1 MQSQIRI
8 FSQRVE
14 DYLRPAPVILG
25 AETEIAEV
33 VGRMTAAK
41 ASSALMVD
49 GEGRLT
55 GIVTEQD
62 VTRRAAFFCTGT
74 EPASA
79 IMTRPVRS
87 VGVRDYLYR
96 AIASMRRYGWRHMPV
111 VDGEGR
117 PCGML
122 DLHDALAIAGAQT
135 LRHVDRIAHDGSLA
149 GLREIKAAEV
159 DLAEDLF
166 ADHVPAPDVQA
177 LLTDINRDIHRRVL
191 AGALR
196 DMAAAGYGPPPVDFA
211 AIVMGSG
218 GRGESFLYPDQDNGF
233 ILDDYPDERHTE
245 IDAFFIELAERFTQ
259 VLDAIGFPYCLG
271 YVMATNPLWRK
282 TRSQWRHQ
290 LRIWGYKRSET
301 AAQLSD
307 IFFDLRG
314 FWGPEAWVEELR
326 TVALAMVGSSSA
338 FLYALAGEATRHDVA
353 LGWFGRFV
361 TEQEK
366 PEHKGKIDLKHAGT
380 LPLVSA
386 VRVMALGHG
395 VAEVSTL
402 GRIAALKEKGVFDAD
417 DADYFDGAFHQITHL
432 LLRQQLADFAAGKP
446 VGNYLHP
453 RRMRKRER
461 DLLIDSL
468 KAIRS
473 LAERV
478 RLDFRGEVF

>member
-8 FSQRVE
+8 FSQRVA
-14 DYLRPAPVILG
+14 DYLRPAPVVLG
-25 AETEIAEV
+25 TETGIAQV
-33 VGRMTAAK
+33 VGRMTAEK
-41 ASSALMVD
+41 ASSALIVD
-49 GEGRLT
+49 DEGRLA

-62 VTRRAAFFCTGT
+62 VTRRVTFSCTGT

-79 IMTRPVRS
+79 VMTRPVQS
-87 VGVRDYLYR
+87 VAASDYLYR
-96 AIASMRRYGWRHMPV
+96 AIASMRRFGWRHMPV
-111 VDGEGR
+111 VDDENR

-122 DLHDALAIAGAQT
+122 DLHDALAIAGEQT
-135 LRHVDRIAHDGSLA
+135 LRHVDRIAHDGGLE

-166 ADHVPAPDVQA
+166 ADSVPAPDVQA

-191 AGALR
+191 AAALK
-196 DMAAAGYGPPPVDFA
+196 DMEAAGHGPPPVGFA

-233 ILDDYPDERHTE
+233 ILDDYPDDRHTE
-245 IDAFFIELAERFTQ
+245 IDAYFIELAERFTRA
-259 VLDAIGFPYCLG
+259 LDTIGFPFCLG
-271 YVMATNPLWRK
+271 FVMATNPMWRK
-282 TRSQWRHQ
+282 TRSQWRQQ
-290 LRIWGYKRSET
+290 LGIWGHKSTAT

-326 TVALAMVGSSSA
+326 EAALAMAGSSSA
-338 FLYALAGEATRHDVA
+338 FLFALAGEATRHDVA

-361 TEQEK
+361 TEHEK
-366 PEHKGKIDLKHAGT
+366 PEHRGKINLKHAGT

-386 VRVMALGHG
+386 VRVMALRHG
-395 VAEVSTL
+395 IAEVSTL
-402 GRIAALKEKGVFDAD
+402 ARIAALKEKGVFSAD
-417 DADYFDGAFHQITHL
+417 DADYFDGAFRQVTHL
-432 LLRQQLADFAAGKP
+432 LLRQQLADFKAGKP

-461 DLLIDSL
+461 EQLIRAL
-468 KAIRS
+468 KAIRM
-473 LAERV
+473 LAEAV
-478 RLDFRGEVF
+478 RLEFRGEVF

>member
-8 FSQRVE
+8 FSKRVA
-14 DYLRPAPVILG
+14 DYLRPAPVVLSV
-25 AETEIAEV
+25 ETEIAEV
-33 VGRMTAAK
+33 VGRMVANQ
-41 ASSALMVD
+41 ASSALIVD

-62 VTRRAAFFCTGT
+62 VTRRAAFSCTGT
-74 EPASA
+74 EPASSV
-79 IMTRPVRS
+79 MTRPVQS
-87 VGVRDYLYR
+87 VAASDYLYR
-96 AIASMRRYGWRHMPV
+96 AIASMRRFGWRHMPV
-111 VDGEGR
+111 VDDEGR

-122 DLHDALAIAGAQT
+122 DLHDALAIAGEQT
-135 LRHVDRIAHDGSLA
+135 LRHVDRIAHDGSVE

-196 DMAAAGYGPPPVDFA
+196 DMAAAGYGQPPVDFA
-211 AIVMGSG
+211 AIIMGSG

-233 ILDDYPDERHTE
+233 ILDDYPDARHTE
-245 IDAFFIELAERFTQ
+245 IDSFFIELAERFTRA
-259 VLDAIGFPYCLG
+259 LDAIGFPFCLG
-271 YVMATNPLWRK
+271 YVMATNPVWRK

-290 LRIWGYKRSET
+290 LGIWGHKRSET
-301 AAQLSD
+301 AARLSD
-307 IFFDLRG
+307 IFFDFRG

-326 TVALAMVGSSSA
+326 EAAIAMAVSSPA
-338 FLYALAGEATRHDVA
+338 FLHALAGDATRHDVS

-361 TEQEK
+361 TEQER

-380 LPLVSA
+380 LPLVSL

-395 VAEVSTL
+395 VGEVSTL
-402 GRIAALKEKGVFDAD
+402 GRIAELKEKEVFSAD
-417 DADYFDGAFHQITHL
+417 DADYFDGAFRQITHL
-432 LLRQQLADFAAGKP
+432 LLRQHLADFAAGKQ
-446 VGNYLHP
+446 VSNYMNP

-461 DLLIDSL
+461 DLLIGAL
-468 KAIRS
+468 KAIRTLS
-473 LAERV
+473 ERV
-478 RLDFRGEVF
+478 RLDFRGEVY

>member
-8 FSQRVE
+8 FSQLVA
-14 DYLRPAPVILG
+14 DYQRPAPVILG

-33 VGRMTAAK
+33 VGRMTAEH
-41 ASSALMVD
+41 ASSALIVD
-49 GEGRLT
+49 GEGRLI

-62 VTRRAAFFCTGT
+62 VTRRAAFSCAGS

-79 IMTRPVRS
+79 VMTRPVRS
-87 VGVRDYLYR
+87 VAASDYLYR
-96 AIASMRRYGWRHMPV
+96 AIASMRRFGWRHMPV
-111 VDGEGR
+111 IDDEGR
-117 PCGML
+117 PCGLL
-122 DLHDALAIAGAQT
+122 DLHDALAIAGEQT
-135 LRHVDRIAHDGSLA
+135 LRHIDRIAHDGSLE

-166 ADHVPAPDVQA
+166 ADNVPAPEVQA
-177 LLTDINRDIHRRVL
+177 LLTEINRDIHRRVL

-196 DMAAAGYGPPPVDFA
+196 DMEADGYGPPPVGFA
-211 AIVMGSG
+211 AIIMGSG
-218 GRGESFLYPDQDNGF
+218 GRGESFLFPDQDNGF
-233 ILDDYPDERHTE
+233 ILDDYPDERHSE
-245 IDAFFIELAERFTQ
+245 IDVFFIELAERFTQ
-259 VLDAIGFPYCLG
+259 TLDAIGFPYCRG
-271 YVMATNPLWRK
+271 YVMATNPVWRK

-290 LRIWGYKRSET
+290 LGIWGYKRNAIAT
-301 AAQLSD
+301 QLSD
-307 IFFDLRG
+307 IFFDFRG
-314 FWGPEAWVEELR
+314 FWGPEAWVAELR
-326 TVALAMVGSSSA
+326 VAALAMVGSSSA
-338 FLYALAGEATRHDVA
+338 FLHVLAGEATRHDVA

-361 TEQEK
+361 TEQVK

-395 VAEVSTL
+395 IGEVSTL
-402 GRIAALKEKGVFDAD
+402 GRIAALKEKEVFGAD
-417 DADYFDGAFHQITHL
+417 DADYYDGAFRQITHL

-446 VGNYLHP
+446 VGNYMHP